1 MKIKSENLAF
11 SFNLKMGKFSNNNM
25 ISDTI
30 HEHLQDIQSAKI
42 KDLISKPTL
51 IDPTETL
58 SSVISK
64 IHRNNAYDAF
74 CMSGKTTLSINILS
88 LLNAKNITTMK
99 VEPFLFPVP
108 YLSPNDSI
116 RKAAHIMTHYR
127 TREVPIVV
135 NNSIIGVVTAKQ
147 IIKLLSTKDNKWIK
161 ANLIYT
167 QNPVTI
173 NSDEPLS
180 SAKRIMINKKIDHLP
195 VLNKDK
201 ITQVITS
208 SHLIQTIIPKESLGR
223 LSSGSN
229 RVRNLE
235 SKIGNIGSTRIPQCS
250 PNDDLNQIL
259 KSMLKTDT
267 TCCLVNL
274 WDNLQGI
281 ITFKDILGLLA
292 SKIETQ
298 IPLYIVGMPED
309 QKDTNLITSKFE
321 KTLKRLQQTYSEIQE
336 ARVSIKKQRT
346 GGKKEGKFDVT
357 IMIAT
362 SHHTPL
368 IYKSIGFDLSEV
380 LEDLSQKL
388 LRNLSKRAKQRSK
401 TSIRKMGLP
410 EF

>member
-1 MKIKSENLAF
+1 
-11 SFNLKMGKFSNNNM
+11 M

-30 HEHLQDIQSAKI
+30 HEHLKDVQSTKV
-42 KDLISKPTL
+42 KDLISKPT
-51 IDPTETL
+51 IIETTETL
-58 SSVISK
+58 SSVINK
-64 IHRNNAYDAF
+64 IRRNNSYDAF
-74 CMSGKTTLSINILS
+74 CLNGKTTLSTNLLS

-108 YLSPNDSI
+108 YISPTDSI

-127 TREVPIVV
+127 TREVPVVAKNKIV
-135 NNSIIGVVTAKQ
+135 GVVTAKQ
-147 IIKLLSTKDNKWIK
+147 IIKVLSSKDNKWIK

-173 NSDEPLS
+173 TSDEPLS
-180 SAKRIMINKKIDHLP
+180 SAKKIMTSKKIDHLP
-195 VLNKDK
+195 VIDK
-201 ITQVITS
+201 EKIRQVITS
-208 SHLIQTIIPKESLGR
+208 SHLIDVIIPKEGLGR

-235 SKIGNIGSTRIPQCS
+235 SRIGNIGSTRIPQCS

-259 KSMLKTDT
+259 KLMLNTDT

-281 ITFKDILGLLA
+281 ITFKDILGLLS

-309 QKDTNLITSKFE
+309 QRNTDLITSKFE
-321 KTLKRLQQTYSEIQE
+321 KTLKRLQQTYSEIHE

-357 IMIAT
+357 IMIST
-362 SHHTPL
+362 SHHSPL
-368 IYKSIGFDLSEV
+368 IYKSVGFDLGEV
-380 LEDLSQKL
+380 LEELSQKL

-410 EF
+410 VF